1 MLTTAALFQLAMQC
15 APAVHPDTI
24 HDITRTESGL
34 NPYAIAE
41 IVPVKG
47 GRSRVISHLPS
58 SKDEALKIVEA
69 IKQKKHRYS
78 VGLMQITSTN
88 FPQFGVSAES
98 MFNPCDNMTVAA
110 KIITDCYQ
118 RGGTL
123 QRALSCYYSGNFET
137 GQRPESAFGNTSY
150 VQRIGY
156 VVPSTPAGQS
166 QDNGLA
172 RITGVKRLGLDP
184 DLYIPADRH
193 IPCAMMQRFVSDVGG
208 RFNCLISE
216 DIYSA
221 SNAVRLIP
229 AGTEARGLYRTGTLK
244 NGQGRLFLAI
254 TELRTP
260 EPGRL
265 VIPMVDSQAV
275 GALGENG
282 VAGWID
288 NHWLERIGNTL
299 LLGTVQDFAAA
310 ASGSSP
316 GKDRNTDYTENTRA
330 ATAEMAKT
338 LLENSI
344 NIPPT
349 MYLNQ
354 GDVIGLVTGADIDF
368 SDVYRLRMR

>member
-156 VVPSTPAGQS
+156 VVPSTRAEQQTASPSSGEPVHL
-166 QDNGLA
+166 NGRYAIMHNKFMVIDGKNVQTGSFNYTASAVSRNAENVLLIEDAPQLA
-172 RITGVKRLGLDP
+172 EAYQREFNRLWDEGIPLNA
-184 DLYIPADRH
+184 LY
-193 IPCAMMQRFVSDVGG
+193 
-208 RFNCLISE
+208 
-216 DIYSA
+216 
-221 SNAVRLIP
+221 
-229 AGTEARGLYRTGTLK
+229 
-244 NGQGRLFLAI
+244 
-254 TELRTP
+254 
-260 EPGRL
+260 
-265 VIPMVDSQAV
+265 
-275 GALGENG
+275 
-282 VAGWID
+282 
-288 NHWLERIGNTL
+288 
-299 LLGTVQDFAAA
+299 
-310 ASGSSP
+310 
-316 GKDRNTDYTENTRA
+316 
-330 ATAEMAKT
+330 
-338 LLENSI
+338 
-344 NIPPT
+344 
-349 MYLNQ
+349 
-354 GDVIGLVTGADIDF
+354 
-368 SDVYRLRMR
+368 

>member
-156 VVPSTPAGQS
+156 VVPSTRAEQQTASPSSGEAVGRLLAQS
-166 QDNGLA
+166 LYGLA
-172 RITGVKRLGLDP
+172 VCQTLVEVALDV
-184 DLYIPADRH
+184 ADQFNHR
-193 IPCAMMQRFVSDVGG
+193 RFDGFDFRKF
-208 RFNCLISE
+208 RFW
-216 DIYSA
+216 
-221 SNAVRLIP
+221 
-229 AGTEARGLYRTGTLK
+229 
-244 NGQGRLFLAI
+244 
-254 TELRTP
+254 
-260 EPGRL
+260 
-265 VIPMVDSQAV
+265 
-275 GALGENG
+275 GA
-282 VAGWID
+282 
-288 NHWLERIGNTL
+288 
-299 LLGTVQDFAAA
+299 
-310 ASGSSP
+310 
-316 GKDRNTDYTENTRA
+316 
-330 ATAEMAKT
+330 
-338 LLENSI
+338 
-344 NIPPT
+344 
-349 MYLNQ
+349 
-354 GDVIGLVTGADIDF
+354 
-368 SDVYRLRMR
+368 

>member
-1 MLTTAALFQLAMQC
+1 M
-15 APAVHPDTI
+15 
-24 HDITRTESGL
+24 
-34 NPYAIAE
+34 
-41 IVPVKG
+41 
-47 GRSRVISHLPS
+47 
-58 SKDEALKIVEA
+58 
-69 IKQKKHRYS
+69 
-78 VGLMQITSTN
+78 
-88 FPQFGVSAES
+88 
-98 MFNPCDNMTVAA
+98 
-110 KIITDCYQ
+110 
-118 RGGTL
+118 
-123 QRALSCYYSGNFET
+123 
-137 GQRPESAFGNTSY
+137 
-150 VQRIGY
+150 
-156 VVPSTPAGQS
+156 
-166 QDNGLA
+166 
-172 RITGVKRLGLDP
+172 KRLGLDP

-244 NGQGRLFLAI
+244 NGQGASVPRHHRAAHAGTRPLGLFRWLTAG
-254 TELRTP
+254 P
-260 EPGRL
+260 W
-265 VIPMVDSQAV
+265 

-338 LLENSI
+338 LSENSI

-349 MYLNQ
+349 MYLNP
-354 GDVIGLVTGADIDF
+354 G
-368 SDVYRLRMR
+368 

>member
-1 MLTTAALFQLAMQC
+1 
-15 APAVHPDTI
+15 
-24 HDITRTESGL
+24 
-34 NPYAIAE
+34 
-41 IVPVKG
+41 
-47 GRSRVISHLPS
+47 
-58 SKDEALKIVEA
+58 
-69 IKQKKHRYS
+69 
-78 VGLMQITSTN
+78 
-88 FPQFGVSAES
+88 
-98 MFNPCDNMTVAA
+98 
-110 KIITDCYQ
+110 
-118 RGGTL
+118 
-123 QRALSCYYSGNFET
+123 
-137 GQRPESAFGNTSY
+137 
-150 VQRIGY
+150 
-156 VVPSTPAGQS
+156 
-166 QDNGLA
+166 
-172 RITGVKRLGLDP
+172 
-184 DLYIPADRH
+184 
-193 IPCAMMQRFVSDVGG
+193 MQRFVSDVGG

-338 LLENSI
+338 LLGKQHQH
-344 NIPPT
+344 PAD
-349 MYLNQ
+349 
-354 GDVIGLVTGADIDF
+354 DVPQPG
-368 SDVYRLRMR
+368 